1 MEVRDIPQTGD
12 AAMATAELFKNWLFA
27 DRQGG
32 TPGFMKRKAPLRILG
47 QSEIPSRSGLFLD
60 FPQKSSGNFVGAD
73 RRCDHTG
80 TNSCPFR
87 VYEIGHDRIKRY
99 LQALLTKSEM
109 ELKLSQCK
117 IQ

>member
-1 MEVRDIPQTGD
+1 MLLR
-12 AAMATAELFKNWLFA
+12 ATAELFKNWLLA

-32 TPGFMKRKAPLRILG
+32 TPGFMKRKAPLRTILG
-47 QSEIPSRSGLFLD
+47 QSEIPSGSGLFLD
-60 FPQKSSGNFVGAD
+60 FLQKSSGNFVGAG
-73 RRCDHTG
+73 RHCDSTG

-87 VYEIGHDRIKRY
+87 VYKMGHDRITRY
-99 LQALLTKSEM
+99 LQALLTKSDV